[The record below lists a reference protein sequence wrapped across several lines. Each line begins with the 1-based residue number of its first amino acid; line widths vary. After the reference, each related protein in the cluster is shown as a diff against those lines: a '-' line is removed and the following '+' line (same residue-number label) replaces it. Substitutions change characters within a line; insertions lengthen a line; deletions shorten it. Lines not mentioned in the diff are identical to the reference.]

1 MDVGLIGG
9 RGKESL
15 FAYTKLALAGKLLSL
30 ATSHLS
36 YCMLQQESEIL
47 LWAKPEAD
55 TCRSPY
61 EWACGRFEEKY
72 IAHSLFGANKGE
84 WNFDANRDYEETTA
98 AYEFISKL
106 PSVAVTYST
115 QAMLKRLHSICTTV
129 ETVSSNEV
137 ITSLKRALNDL
148 GKFEKTDIL
157 YLQLLILGCIFFMVL
172 YVVQS

>member
-1 MDVGLIGG
+1 MSAAPLDGSNNDEEQLIVNVIQDCVQ
-9 RGKESL
+9 RPARVVYE
-15 FAYTKLALAGKLLSL
+15 
-30 ATSHLS
+30 
-36 YCMLQQESEIL
+36 EENEDEPIL

-148 GKFEKTDIL
+148 VK
-157 YLQLLILGCIFFMVL
+157 
-172 YVVQS
+172 S